1 MLQSMGSQR
10 IGHDLETE
18 PQQKLNKKKVK
29 LEIRKTGMACIS
41 N

>member
-10 IGHDLETE
+10 NGHDLATE
-18 PQQKLNKKKVK
+18 PQQKLNKKNVRFV
-29 LEIRKTGMACIS
+29 IGKTGMACIS